1 MTNSEHMHSLK
12 PHALLI
18 LQEAE
23 INMFSRMQ
31 SLSVMDRYVSRREH
45 AYPITV
51 AMWETEVGAITWACV
66 VKTKLSMVV

>member
-1 MTNSEHMHSLK
+1 MTNSEHMQSLK

-18 LQEAE
+18 LKEAE